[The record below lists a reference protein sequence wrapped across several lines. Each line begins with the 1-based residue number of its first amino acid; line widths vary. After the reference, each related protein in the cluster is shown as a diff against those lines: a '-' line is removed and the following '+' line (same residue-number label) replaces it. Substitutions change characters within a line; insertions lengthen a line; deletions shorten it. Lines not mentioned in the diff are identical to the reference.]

1 MSRKGA
7 GFWDK
12 TLWLSTC
19 QVKWEMNIKDTPLQR
34 PLVNAVG
41 KRISQFC
48 FIPTQLDRVVS
59 LYYTRSFSDWREACL
74 CLTPLPYWVRVRWSE
89 QKYHFVSHSL
99 CMSRGDKASID
110 GRGGQHRERG
120 EEGERRIKGQRGRGE
135 TCACNCWTQDLL
147 GRRPLEMRAI
157 GPHWGLAIPIL
168 LPQPDRKSV
177 V

>member
-74 CLTPLPYWVRVRWSE
+74 CLTPLPYWVRVLG
-89 QKYHFVSHSL
+89 VSRSTTSYPTLYVCH
-99 CMSRGDKASID
+99 GEIKPASMEGVGNI
-110 GRGGQHRERG
+110 GREERREREG
-120 EEGERRIKGQRGRGE
+120 LRDREGEGRPVLVIVE
-135 TCACNCWTQDLL
+135 PRTC
-147 GRRPLEMRAI
+147 
-157 GPHWGLAIPIL
+157 
-168 LPQPDRKSV
+168 
-177 V
+177 